1 MSSVSSLTSSTSSL
15 YNSNRITGLASGL
28 DTDSLIESMTTGTR
42 SKIAKQKQELQR
54 LQWQMDAF
62 RSISSQLISFQ
73 NKYTSFSSS
82 TNLRSESFFG
92 KNLISALGDNS
103 KYISVSG
110 TSANASNIRITS
122 INKLAQNENVVSK
135 NSVST
140 QKLQAGEAIS
150 DTITTS
156 KLAGTKLSFEFGN
169 SGTQSIT
176 LDATKTYDEPKQLV
190 EEINTKLKELKF
202 TTSDG
207 TSKDLSEAMEA
218 TLDSNNQLVLQTKG
232 DYAGTNIKIKDGTS
246 QALLDAVGWEVTK
259 DDQASNQIVGTK
271 ELTSEVMKEQQTTK
285 NWYDLV
291 TGKDKSITLNYNG
304 KAVEIKLPGSVEE
317 FTKNKNDSNKAKNDF
332 AQYLQ
337 QEINNALGENRIRVS
352 YGDQN
357 GLSFETVQQDGQ
369 SKDTTSILKI
379 TSGNYE
385 ALQAMGLKSGASNRV
400 NLNATVAESGLN
412 ANSVDLTKVEI
423 NGKKLQDIVGKD
435 KDLKT
440 MSVSEIIKAVNASD
454 ANVTISY
461 NETADKFSIA
471 STIEG
476 AAGKVELSTE
486 AQKLFSGVNNITAK
500 DPQNPNQVSEDYFAV
515 NEGQD
520 AEIEVDFDGTGGADA
535 VTLTRSSNTI
545 DLDGLTVT
553 LKGTFQ
559 SEANNPNSAIT
570 FDAKVDSEKVTTAV
584 KDMITAFNDIIKLS
598 NDELSTKPNRDYAPL
613 TDEQKEEMTE
623 EQIEEWEK
631 KAKEG
636 MLFNDSSLR
645 SFTSEIRFI
654 FSGDANTVEKLK
666 EMGIT
671 VSSTYSDHGKISF
684 DEEKFKAFLE
694 KDSDTVAELFTASSN
709 KATNDKGGIMTQA
722 YEVFEKYAATTGA
735 TKGVFVEKAGATE
748 SPLSMLTNSL
758 QKEMNDIDDYID
770 TLQSKLEDE
779 TERYY
784 QKFTSLEVYIQ
795 QMNSQSSWLSQQFS
809 Y

>member
-1 MSSVSSLTSSTSSL
+1 MSSISSLTSSTSGI
-15 YNSNRITGLASGL
+15 YGGTNRVTGLASGL
-28 DTDSLIESMTTGTR
+28 DTDSLIESMTSGTR

-73 NKYTSFSSS
+73 NKYTSFASS

-92 KNLISALGDNS
+92 KNLISAIGDNS

-110 TSANASNIRITS
+110 TSSNASNIRITE
-122 INKLAQNENVVSK
+122 IKQLAQNANVVSK
-135 NSVST
+135 DPVST

-259 DDQASNQIVGTK
+259 DDNASNKIVGTEK
-271 ELTSEVMKEQQTTK
+271 LTEDAMKKLRETKTWQQA
-285 NWYDLV
+285 V
-291 TGKDKSITLNYNG
+291 TGEGKSITLSYNG
-304 KAVEIKLPGSVEE
+304 KAIEIKLPSDENEIQSKEGLA
-317 FTKNKNDSNKAKNDF
+317 N
-332 AQYLQ
+332 YLQ
-337 QEINNALGENRIRVS
+337 SQINNAVGENRIQVKYNS
-352 YGDQN
+352 TD
-357 GLSFETVQQDGQ
+357 GLSFQTVQQDG
-369 SKDTTSILKI
+369 KVDTDTTATLKV
-379 TSGNYE
+379 TSGNYD
-385 ALQAMGLKSGASNRV
+385 ALHAMGLKAGDSNRV
-400 NLNATVAESGLN
+400 NLNATVAESGLKAGN
-412 ANSVDLTKVEI
+412 VNLSKVTI
-423 NGKKLQDIVGKD
+423 NGKSLQELVGAKNAEE
-435 KDLKT
+435 LKE
-440 MSVSEIIKAVNASD
+440 MSLSSIIKAVNASD
-454 ANVTISY
+454 ANVNISY
-461 NETADKFSIA
+461 NETADKFSIT

-476 AAGKVELSTE
+476 AAGKIELSAE
-486 AQKLFSGVNNITAK
+486 AQRLFSGAEQAPTVN
-500 DPQNPNQVSEDYFAV
+500 PQNPDKVSDTLFAI
-515 NEGQD
+515 NEGRD
-520 AEIEVDFDGTGGADA
+520 AEIMVDFDGEGGSGPEA
-535 VTLTRSSNTI
+535 LTRSSNTI
-545 DLDGLTVT
+545 DIDGLTVT

-559 SEANNPNSAIT
+559 SDSSNPDSAIT
-570 FDAKVDSEKVTTAV
+570 FDAKVDSEKITSAV

-654 FSGDANTVEKLK
+654 FSGDSNTIETLK

-748 SPLSMLTNSL
+748 SPLSMLNNTL

-784 QKFTSLEVYIQ
+784 QKFTSLEVFIQ
-795 QMNSQSSWLSQQFS
+795 QMNSQSSWLTQQFS

>member
-1 MSSVSSLTSSTSSL
+1 MSSISSLSSTTSGV
-15 YNSNRITGLASGL
+15 YGGTNRVTGLASGL
-28 DTDSLIESMTTGTR
+28 DTDALIESMTTGTR
-42 SKIAKQKQELQR
+42 SKIAQQKQELQR

-122 INKLAQNENVVSK
+122 INKLAQNANVVSAD
-135 NSVST
+135 SVST
-140 QKLQAGEAIS
+140 QTLQG
-150 DTITTS
+150 DTLKDTVTS
-156 KLAGTKLSFEFGN
+156 KVAGTTLSFEFGN

-176 LDATKTYDEPKQLV
+176 LDATKTYDTTQELV
-190 EEINTKLKELKF
+190 DEINAKLGELEF
-202 TTSDG
+202 STSSG
-207 TSKDLSEAMEA
+207 SEKLGDVMEA
-218 TLDSNNQLVLQTKG
+218 TMEGNKLVLQTKKDG
-232 DYAGTNIKIKDGTS
+232 GYEGTSIKIKDGTS
-246 QALLDAVGWEVTK
+246 QELLDAVGWTVTE
-259 DDQASNQIVGTK
+259 DDNASNQIVGTK
-271 ELTSEVMKEQQTTK
+271 DLTDDIMKSDAMK
-285 NWYDLV
+285 NRKTWQEAV
-291 TGKDKSITLNYNG
+291 TGEGKSITLNYNS
-304 KAVEIKLPGSVEE
+304 KAIEIKLPSDATQIQTEE
-317 FTKNKNDSNKAKNDF
+317 DF
-332 AQYLQ
+332 ENYLQ
-337 QEINNALGENRIRVS
+337 NEINNALGENRVQVN
-352 YGDQN
+352 YDDKN
-357 GLSFETVQQDGQ
+357 GLSFKTVQQDG
-369 SKDTTSILKI
+369 SDDKTSILKV

-400 NLNATVAESGLN
+400 NLNATLAESGLSSSGVN
-412 ANSVDLTKVEI
+412 LANVTI
-423 NGKKLQDIVGKD
+423 NGKSLQELVGAESAEE
-435 KDLKT
+435 LKE
-440 MSVSEIIKAVNASD
+440 MSLSSIIKAVNASD

-461 NETADKFSIA
+461 NETADKFSIT

-476 AAGKVELSTE
+476 AAGKIELNQA
-486 AQKLFSGVNNITAK
+486 AQRLFSGNQKATAV
-500 DPQNPNQVSEDYFAV
+500 DIFADS
-515 NEGQD
+515 NGLFTGTKGQD
-520 AEIEVDFDGTGGADA
+520 AEIMVDFDGTGGAGP

-559 SEANNPNSAIT
+559 SDETNPDSAIT

-598 NDELSTKPNRDYAPL
+598 NDELSTKPNRDYEPL

-654 FSGDANTVEKLK
+654 FSGDANTIETLK

-694 KDSDTVAELFTASSN
+694 KDSETVAELFTAS
-709 KATNDKGGIMTQA
+709 ADDTTNSKGGIMTQA

-748 SPLSMLTNSL
+748 SPLSILTNSL
-758 QKEMNDIDDYID
+758 QKEMDDIDDYIE

-784 QKFTSLEVYIQ
+784 QQFTSLEVYIQ